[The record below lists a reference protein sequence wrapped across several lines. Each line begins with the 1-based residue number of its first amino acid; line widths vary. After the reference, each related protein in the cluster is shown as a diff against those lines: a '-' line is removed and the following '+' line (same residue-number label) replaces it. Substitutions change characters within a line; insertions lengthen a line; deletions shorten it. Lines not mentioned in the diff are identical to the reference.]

1 MRRIRRLLWSST
13 IILLFFAL
21 WEFSSRFYLVNPAFM
36 PPFSRVVVN
45 ALRMFAQGKL
55 ADHILISLLRAFV
68 GLVIAVVLGI
78 PLGFILSSGYG
89 KLRLALGTLT
99 DVLAQLS
106 PFLLFHILILF
117 LGIGES
123 VKFTIIAWACIWPIA
138 FNTAAGVENIDRLII
153 KAGRA
158 FGSSKRELFFKV
170 ILAAAS
176 PRIFT
181 GIRISAGYSLFMLIA
196 AEMMGGRS
204 GLGWLVLNYQVN
216 FQLENIFSIAL
227 VIALVGIVVD
237 GIMVGIQRKLVPYDI
252 QEYVNSSG
260 A

>member
-1 MRRIRRLLWSST
+1 MGRAPKFLPGIF

-21 WEFSSRFYLVNPAFM
+21 WEISSRFYLVNPAFV

-45 ALRMFAQGKL
+45 AFRMLTQGRM
-55 ADHILISLLRAFV
+55 AGHIGVSLLRAFA
-68 GLVIAVVLGI
+68 GLVIAIALGV
-78 PLGFILSSGYG
+78 PLGFVLASGYG
-89 KLRLALGTLT
+89 RLRLALGTLT
-99 DVLAQLS
+99 DLLAQVS

-117 LGIGES
+117 LGIGEP
-123 VKFTIIAWACIWPIA
+123 VKVTILAWACIWPIA

-153 KAGRA
+153 KAGRG
-158 FGSSKRELFFKV
+158 FGSGRRELFCKV

-176 PRIFT
+176 PKIFT

-227 VIALVGIVVD
+227 VIAVIGIITD
-237 GIMVGIQRKLVPYDI
+237 GIMVLIQRRFIPYDL